1 MNPID
6 STRDR
11 SSEALAVPSDVA
23 FSPSVKEAQER
34 RGSRS
39 AYRRMEEGDG
49 WETTITPELRAY
61 LAERDS
67 AYLATAS
74 ASGQPYIQHRG
85 GPKGFLRVVDERT
98 IAFADFVGNR
108 QYISVGNLAENDR
121 AFLFLMDYAGRRRIK
136 IWGRA
141 RVIEG
146 DAARLAALM
155 PAGYRAKGERVIEFS
170 VEAWDV
176 NCPQHIPRK
185 LDEAD
190 VAAGVDGM
198 KRRIAELEAEVARL
212 RRGAR

>member
-1 MNPID
+1 MNTPD
-6 STRDR
+6 SVQGR
-11 SSEALAVPSDVA
+11 SVGELAVPSDLA
-23 FSPSVKEAQER
+23 FSPSVKAAQEL

-39 AYRRMEEGDG
+39 MYRRMEEGDG
-49 WETTITPELRAY
+49 WETTITPELRAF

-121 AFLFLMDYAGRRRIK
+121 AFLFLMDYANRRRIK

-190 VAAGVDGM
+190 VVAGVDGM